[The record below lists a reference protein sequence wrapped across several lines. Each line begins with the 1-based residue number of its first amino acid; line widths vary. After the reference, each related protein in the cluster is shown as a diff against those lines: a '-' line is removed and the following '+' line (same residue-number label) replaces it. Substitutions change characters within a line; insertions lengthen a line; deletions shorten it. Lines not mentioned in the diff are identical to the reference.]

1 MNWFKQK
8 KEKDFK
14 VHYLIALDMA
24 RELASK
30 AGKDTDFLMVN
41 RVGEISSFID
51 NALIDFKGDV
61 VYKDGY
67 RHGHLTSDFLVFYYK
82 RIENLGQHKGVRNFF
97 NLTSHH
103 E

>member
-1 MNWFKQK
+1 MSWFKQK
-8 KEKDFK
+8 KTEKDFK

-30 AGKDTDFLMVN
+30 AGKDADFLMVN

-51 NALIDFKGDV
+51 NAVIDFKGDV

-67 RHGHLTSDFLVFYYK
+67 HHGHLTREFLEFYYK
-82 RIENLGQHKGVRNFF
+82 RIEDLGQHKGVRK
-97 NLTSHH
+97 
-103 E
+103 